1 MIILTWRHAVRCDW
15 HIYLMR
21 LYGALQKYE
30 ETMKKKLL
38 CAMLLVAGIS
48 AAHAQPTTR
57 EFTYQGFVNAAT
69 GVFDSDATFHGS
81 FSGEDRN
88 ADSVITVDELSYFL
102 TQGHLFWPI
111 RRGDYGC
118 NTSSHY
124 RCEVN
129 NFSYTLEGKLNY
141 ATKTDSYDGPHS
153 SYSQAVIGSYFLSG
167 GSRPGTRWENRYD
180 WSDQTT
186 FTISPAPVPEP
197 TVALM
202 LPAGL
207 ALMCLARVRRRKTFA
222 EAGLAGLSVAS
233 IQPSR
238 NLRGRSPH

>member
-1 MIILTWRHAVRCDW
+1 
-15 HIYLMR
+15 
-21 LYGALQKYE
+21 
-30 ETMKKKLL
+30 MKKNLL

-48 AAHAQPTTR
+48 AAHAQPTTWD
-57 EFTYQGFVNAAT
+57 FTYQGFVNAAT

-102 TQGHLFWPI
+102 TQGHLFLPFRI
-111 RRGDYGC
+111 GQYGC
-118 NTSSHY
+118 NASSY
-124 RCEVN
+124 LRCEVN

-141 ATKTDSYDGPHS
+141 ATKTDGHDEGPNS
-153 SYSQAVIGSYFLSG
+153 WYSQAVIGSYFLKG
-167 GSRPGTRWENRYD
+167 GGNYWKGTQWENRYN

-207 ALMCLARVRRRKTFA
+207 ALMYLARVRRRKTST
-222 EAGLAGLSVAS
+222 EAGLTGLSVAS